1 MVESCRGPIFLRE
14 MTMTILLQCLVNKT
28 ERLPVW
34 LCHKLNSDL
43 FSAGVGLRKSYPEYV
58 YITLVFWAVK
68 TLLEMRLCKFI
79 IELPSE
85 YQLSPDSKQI
95 LYS

>member
-1 MVESCRGPIFLRE
+1 MPVSVSCY
-14 MTMTILLQCLVNKT
+14 
-28 ERLPVW
+28 
-34 LCHKLNSDL
+34 KLNSDL

-79 IELPSE
+79 MELPSE

-95 LYS
+95 LSIFIVSSMLYVVYIEGQQYWLISTFSQL